1 MKTLN
6 IKNTFFSKMRYR
18 RYSERTIETY
28 WGYIEKFIVSI
39 NSKDPYQVN
48 INLIQDY
55 LENYKYKSRSQQNQ
69 IISAL
74 KAFAFYFLNRK
85 DVSLK
90 NIERP
95 RKEVSFQPVIPRQVM
110 VDSLSQIK
118 NLKHLT
124 IITIAYQCAL
134 RVSEIINLRW
144 ENINREELIIHVKSA
159 KGNKDRNV
167 PINQN
172 IIDLLIEYY
181 KTYKT
186 KGYVFSGQDWRPQ
199 YSATSCNSI
208 VKKYIGKKYK
218 FHSLRKSS
226 AVHRY
231 EAGDDLAKIQDL
243 LGHSRIETTRIYV
256 KESNASIKQLIEL
269 V

>member
-1 MKTLN
+1 MN
-6 IKNTFFSKMRYR
+6 ILETFTVKLRNKRYA
-18 RYSERTIETY
+18 ERTIEIY
-28 WGYIEKFIVSI
+28 CGYVSVFIEFSNI
-39 NSKDPYQVN
+39 KDPYQST
-48 INLIQDY
+48 IKQIMEY
-55 LENYKYKSRSQQNQ
+55 LENYNYSSRSQQNQ

-74 KAFAFYFLNRK
+74 KAFAIYFLNRK
-85 DVSLK
+85 DLSLK

-95 RKEVSFQPVIPRQVM
+95 RKEVSFQPVIPRQTM
-110 VDSLSQIK
+110 IQSLCNIK

-144 ENINREELIIHVKSA
+144 ENINREELIIHIKSA

-167 PINQN
+167 PINET

-181 KTYKT
+181 IRYKT

-199 YSATSCNSI
+199 YSASSCNSI
-208 VKKYIGKKYK
+208 VKNHIGKKYK

-243 LGHSRIETTRIYV
+243 LGHSKIETTRIYV